1 MTVPPPVKAVSVAL
15 FVDGAFLLVRR
26 ARPPAKGLYAF
37 PGGRVEPEETLVE
50 AAMREMREE
59 TGLMVD
65 DIDLLLEMVLSGGK
79 SGYRLAVFRALS
91 ASGSLQAGDD
101 AAEAGW
107 FSLAE
112 METLPVTESTLAVA
126 QQIAGLDGDRR

>member
-1 MTVPPPVKAVSVAL
+1 MPPPPPVQAVSVAL
-15 FVDGAFLLVRR
+15 FMDGAFLLVQR

-37 PGGRVEPEETLVE
+37 PGGRVEPGETLIE

-59 TGLMVD
+59 TGLMLD
-65 DIDLLLEMVLSGGK
+65 DIDLLLEMVLPGGK

-107 FSLAE
+107 FSIAE
-112 METLPVTESTLAVA
+112 MERLPITDSTLAVA
-126 QQIAGLDGDRR
+126 RRIAAIDGERG